1 MRDLLAWLRMF
12 RYIAEILSD
21 LNERLL
27 EDVTHFDLNRLCIF
41 LVVMCASLL
50 K

>member
-1 MRDLLAWLRMF
+1 MRDLQAWLMMS

-27 EDVTHFDLNRLCIF
+27 DVTHFDLNRLCIF
-41 LVVMCASLL
+41 LVAIGAPLL